1 MSTSAPKTPRL
12 KWLKL
17 FRASRRATTRR
28 KKVLSLFGTRPEAI
42 KLAPVIRALQSTNS
56 RIETINISSGQHADL
71 LQPFVELLGIRV
83 DQDLKVMLPNQ
94 TPNQI
99 CARVMAA
106 MDVIIE
112 DQMPDMILVQGDTT
126 TALAGA
132 LAGFHRDV
140 PVGHVEAGLRSGNL
154 RSPFPEEM
162 NRRMISRL
170 ATFHFAATKR
180 NRMTLMAEGIETAN
194 IFVTGN
200 PVVDSL
206 NDIVVRSLEKTA
218 ALNHVLSETS
228 GLKRLILTTH
238 RRERFGETMM
248 ENLVALRQFVESHK
262 DVALI
267 FPVHPNPSVV
277 EAARAALSNHSRI
290 HLIQPLGYQD
300 FISLLSEAWL
310 IVSDSGG
317 VQEEAPTLGKPL
329 LVLRENTERPESL
342 ESGVARL
349 VGIRPDAL
357 SIMLEEAYREGSWA
371 GRIGRIENPF
381 GKGDSG
387 RQIAEIIQ
395 ELIVVGSNRTSQTAI
410 L

>member
-1 MSTSAPKTPRL
+1 
-12 KWLKL
+12 
-17 FRASRRATTRR
+17 
-28 KKVLSLFGTRPEAI
+28 
-42 KLAPVIRALQSTNS
+42 
-56 RIETINISSGQHADL
+56 
-71 LQPFVELLGIRV
+71 
-83 DQDLKVMLPNQ
+83 
-94 TPNQI
+94 
-99 CARVMAA
+99 
-106 MDVIIE
+106 
-112 DQMPDMILVQGDTT
+112 MPDMILVQGDTT

-180 NRMTLMAEGIETAN
+180 NRMTLMAEGVETAN

-206 NDIVVRSLEKTA
+206 NDIVGRSLEKTS
-218 ALNHVLSETS
+218 ALTHVLSETS

-290 HLIQPLGYQD
+290 HLDP
-300 FISLLSEAWL
+300 ATWL
-310 IVSDSGG
+310 PGFHF
-317 VQEEAPTLGKPL
+317 
-329 LVLRENTERPESL
+329 
-342 ESGVARL
+342 VAL
-349 VGIRPDAL
+349 
-357 SIMLEEAYREGSWA
+357 
-371 GRIGRIENPF
+371 
-381 GKGDSG
+381 
-387 RQIAEIIQ
+387 
-395 ELIVVGSNRTSQTAI
+395 
-410 L
+410 